1 MIIRK
6 RNLRRRSSGVTA
18 VNQEEIMNNLKS
30 EDETLQLWAIDQIPP
45 VGQIGAAKVSASAFE
60 YINAVILSKED
71 EFQEAV
77 QHAILRELKYNVLK
91 PEDRIRVL
99 LPFLIKMSR
108 STPSKVWN
116 DLLRQVC
123 RGIRDPIHQS
133 LAFDQLTPIFLL
145 DRSSNGTQCAIHMLI
160 GLCEAGATMPVDL
173 INTILQQPI
182 VLQQFLPQF
191 LNCIISTQSDAF
203 IQQTLETII
212 HSPISQSAL
221 FSAAINLPFVPDIL
235 LKQLK
240 TIIQAPV
247 HAQDVA
253 AAIAKNHQLILEKGL
268 AKPKTL
274 LQIVWKSKIFTP
286 QNYDII
292 ADFFTDFIEFMSVK
306 DSVLF
311 CKKIVQS
318 KSPKS
323 NEIVELVMKNS
334 VSKET
339 TSYVIPYLCSDESFA
354 LFESWN
360 KAVSNIIHLVNSD
373 DATKLTENIIDRC
386 RAEVEIGHVS
396 KLAIDQEVVRQLH
409 IKQTKAIRVRGY
421 KEISMMLNTLST
433 SPCVSLLI
441 AEGIP
446 LMKKAMTIHSYPLAS
461 SIANVLRRLSTH
473 PNEVC
478 SFLEELRTKNSTSQ
492 IMFMKILPDI
502 IFGFDMKQLTNKV
515 IPMYLSFFSDES
527 VPSNVYCVAIKTLG
541 VITKIGYNITK
552 TKIYSD
558 VIEIIRKLRDS
569 EDEAVKD
576 AVKAAKRD
584 IDNII
589 KLPEQQER
597 SLRRSSL
604 QSKKGVKENIDPNIT
619 FQVKRNSLLPN
630 KSLNKGALGAV
641 IKPERLSSTRKR
653 RSSIKDGVL

>member
-1 MIIRK
+1 MIVRK
-6 RNLRRRSSGVTA
+6 RNLRRRSSGITA
-18 VNQEEIMNNLKS
+18 VNQEEIMKNLKS

-45 VGQIGAAKVSASAFE
+45 VGQIGAAKVAASAFE

-99 LPFLIKMSR
+99 LPFLLKMSR
-108 STPSKVWN
+108 STPYKIWN

-145 DRSSNGTQCAIHMLI
+145 DRSSNGTQCAIHMLM

-173 INTILQQPI
+173 INTVLQQPV

-191 LNCIISTQSDAF
+191 LSCIISTQSDAF
-203 IQQTLETII
+203 IRQTLDTII

-221 FSAAINLPFVPDIL
+221 FTAAISLPFIPDVL
-235 LKQLK
+235 LKQIK
-240 TIIQAPV
+240 TILQAPA
-247 HAQDVA
+247 HTQDVA
-253 AAIAKNHQLILEKGL
+253 TAIAKNHQIILEKGWC
-268 AKPKTL
+268 KPKTL
-274 LQIVWKSKIFTP
+274 LQIVWKAKIFTP

-292 ADFFTDFIEFMSVK
+292 ADFFADFIEFMSVK
-306 DSVLF
+306 DTVLF

-323 NEIVELVMKNS
+323 NDIVQLVMNNS
-334 VSKET
+334 VSRET
-339 TSYVIPYLCSDESFA
+339 TSFVIPYLCSDESFA

-360 KAVSNIIHLVNSD
+360 QAVSNIIHLVNSD

-386 RAEVEIGHVS
+386 RAEIEIGHVS
-396 KLAIDQEVVRQLH
+396 KLKVDQEVVRQLH
-409 IKQTKAIRVRGY
+409 LKPTKVVRVKGY
-421 KEISMMLNTLST
+421 KEISMMLNTLAA
-433 SPCVSLLI
+433 SPCISLILS
-441 AEGIP
+441 EGIP
-446 LMKKAMTIHSYPLAS
+446 LMKKALTIHTYPLAS
-461 SIANVLRRLSTH
+461 SIAAVLRRISTH

-478 SFLEELRTKNSTSQ
+478 NFLEELRTKNSTSQ

-502 IFGFDMKQLTNKV
+502 VFGFDMKLLTNKLL
-515 IPMYLSFFSDES
+515 PMYFSMFSTE

-541 VITKIGYNITK
+541 VITKIGFNITK
-552 TKIYSD
+552 TKVYTD
-558 VIEIIRKLRDS
+558 VMEIIKTIRQS
-569 EDEAVKD
+569 EDEAVQD

-584 IDNII
+584 IDAII
-589 KLPEQQER
+589 KLPEQQEKA
-597 SLRRSSL
+597 SRRSSL
-604 QSKKGVKENIDPNIT
+604 QNKKPQLKENVDPNIT
-619 FQVKRNSLLPN
+619 VPVKRNSLLGN
-630 KSLNKGALGAV
+630 KSVKGTMGVV
-641 IKPERLSSTRKR
+641 IKPEKAPSSRKR
-653 RSSIKDGVL
+653 RSSIKEIVI